1 MSNQQYQHLLELIE
15 LVQKTGDRC
24 LVLPSGEG
32 RPLVLLTLDSYK
44 ELVENKENASKQQ
57 IDEIAKQLRNII
69 ENNNNNGKAIEDQ
82 SFFPKKR
89 LNKDETY
96 TNVEEFEIK
105 RRLYADMIDG
115 YKSEPLFQ

>member
-1 MSNQQYQHLLELIE
+1 MSNQQYQHLAELIE

-24 LVLPSGEG
+24 LVLPSDEG
-32 RPLVLLTLDSYK
+32 KPLVLLTLESYK
-44 ELVENKENASKQQ
+44 ELLEKKDSVNNKQ
-57 IDEIAKQLRNII
+57 IDEIAKQLRNILDNSQKNDL
-69 ENNNNNGKAIEDQ
+69 ENGLNQ
-82 SFFPKKR
+82 SYPKKR

-105 RRLYADMIDG
+105 RRLYSDLVDG